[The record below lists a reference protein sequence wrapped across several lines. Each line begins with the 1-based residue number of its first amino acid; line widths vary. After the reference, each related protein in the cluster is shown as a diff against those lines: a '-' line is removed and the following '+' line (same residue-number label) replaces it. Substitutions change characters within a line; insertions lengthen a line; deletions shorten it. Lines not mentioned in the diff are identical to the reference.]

1 MKTLCLACLVY
12 TLKDK
17 AVEDNLYL
25 NIFYMWLA
33 KVTQSG
39 GLTKDDWI
47 QIRIDKRTAEYFNE
61 ADTVLPLLLERLPC
75 SYSILTFDP
84 PASSLEG
91 MMNKYVFTEY
101 TQDVYIYCD
110 IDILISNPF
119 HTMLSQTEKYN
130 IYLCSEGTLED
141 PNYSAGFPEGVD
153 VTLPGFSAGKFMI
166 RGKLL
171 HQILFNTINN
181 ICDYSSKFYTVEQP
195 FFNRAVYILFDA
207 GQPINNTLLTSYVS
221 FNGDEYDKGKT
232 VFNDLAG
239 QAGDGLV
246 HMKKVMDNMC
256 LYVSGLY

>member
-1 MKTLCLACLVY
+1 MKTICLACLVY
-12 TLKDK
+12 TLKDMP
-17 AVEDNLYL
+17 VEDNLYL
-25 NIFYMWLA
+25 NIFYKWLA
-33 KVTQSG
+33 KVIQSG
-39 GLTKDDWI
+39 GLTKDDCI
-47 QIRIDKRTAEYFNE
+47 QIRIDSRTAEYFNE

-84 PASSLEG
+84 PTTSLEG

-101 TQDVYIYCD
+101 IQDVYIYCD

-119 HTMLSQTEKYN
+119 YIMFTQAEKYT

-141 PNYSAGFPEGVD
+141 PNYSAGFPEVD
-153 VTLPGFSAGKFMI
+153 PTLPGFSAGKFMI

-181 ICDYSSKFYTVEQP
+181 ICDYSTKFYTVEQP
-195 FFNRAVYILFDA
+195 FFNRAVYILLDA
-207 GQPINNTLLTSYVS
+207 GQPIDNKLLTSYVS
-221 FNGDEYDKGKT
+221 FNGDDYDKTKT

-256 LYVSGLY
+256 LYVCGLY